1 MGDNCFSVNHLAAP
15 RCLRAVVLTLII
27 GLLGQVGTSH
37 AQPAPAPT
45 PGANDITISGDVG
58 KPLSFTPESLRT
70 FPNRTESVTFR
81 AGSGTQAH
89 SYLGVPVDALIGSAQ
104 PLLSAS
110 ATHPDITLAVVAT
123 GADGYSVT
131 LSWAEISP
139 ALAPRPALVAW
150 SEDGTPLTEARLV
163 LPDDLTG
170 ARYVS
175 ALTDLKV
182 VQLASHRGGTQ
193 P

>member
-1 MGDNCFSVNHLAAP
+1 MVDNSFAAKYLAAP
-15 RCLRAVVLTLII
+15 KCVLAVVLMLII

-37 AQPAPAPT
+37 AQPAPT
-45 PGANDITISGDVG
+45 PGAGDLTISGDVDE
-58 KPLSFTPESLRT
+58 PVSFSPESLRT
-70 FPNRTESVTFR
+70 LPSRVESVTFR
-81 AGSGTQAH
+81 AGSEMQTH
-89 SYLGVPVDALIGSAQ
+89 SYLGVPVDVLIGSAQ
-104 PLLSAS
+104 PHLSAG
-110 ATHPDITLAVVAT
+110 TKHPDITLAVVAT
-123 GADGYSVT
+123 GADGYSVA